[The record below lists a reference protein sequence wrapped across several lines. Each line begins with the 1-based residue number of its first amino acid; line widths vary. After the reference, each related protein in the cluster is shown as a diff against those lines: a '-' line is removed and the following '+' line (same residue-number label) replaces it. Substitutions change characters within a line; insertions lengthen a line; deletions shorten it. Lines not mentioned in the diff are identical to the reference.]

1 MRPEHLYLT
10 DILEAARAIAG
21 FCKDTRFEQFEG
33 NDMLRSAV
41 LQKLIVIGEAVSHL
55 PYKFCVQN
63 PKIPWVDM
71 INFRNFAVHEY
82 FSVNWRIVW
91 ETAIGDI
98 PPIEK
103 QIAKLLEKL

>member
-1 MRPEHLYLT
+1 MRPEQLYLT
-10 DILEAARAIAG
+10 DILEAAMSIAA
-21 FCKDTRFEQFEG
+21 FCKGVRFNQFEG

-41 LQKLIVIGEAVSHL
+41 LQKLIVIGEAATHL
-55 PYKFCVQN
+55 PDKFCMQN
-63 PKIPWVDM
+63 PKIPWMDM

-91 ETAIGDI
+91 DTAIDDI

-103 QIAKLLEKL
+103 QIEKLLEKF

>member
-1 MRPEHLYLT
+1 MRPEQLYLT
-10 DILEAARAIAG
+10 DILEAARSIAA
-21 FCKDTRFEQFEG
+21 FCKDVRFEQFEG

-41 LQKLIVIGEAVSHL
+41 LQKLIVIGEAAAHL
-55 PYKFCVQN
+55 PEKYSVKH
-63 PKIPWVDM
+63 PKIPWTDM

-91 ETAIGDI
+91 DTAIGDI

-103 QIAKLLEKL
+103 QIKKLLEKF

>member
-1 MRPEHLYLT
+1 MRPEQLYLT
-10 DILEAARAIAG
+10 DILEAARAIAT
-21 FCKDTRFEQFEG
+21 FCQDVRFELFEG

-41 LQKLIVIGEAVSHL
+41 LQKLIVIGEVAAHL
-55 PYKFCVQN
+55 PDQFCMQN

-91 ETAIGDI
+91 DTAIEDI

-103 QIAKLLEKL
+103 QIGKLLKEL

>member
-1 MRPEHLYLT
+1 MRPEQLYLA
-10 DILEAARAIAG
+10 DILEAARAIG
-21 FCKDTRFEQFEG
+21 SFCKAAHFDQFEG

-41 LQKLIVIGEAVSHL
+41 LQQLIVIGEAAAHL
-55 PYKFCVQN
+55 PDEFCLQN

-71 INFRNFAVHEY
+71 ISFRNFAVHEY

-91 ETAIGDI
+91 DTAIDDI

-103 QIAKLLEKL
+103 QVAKLLEKL